1 MTAFFDIRFKSPVA
15 KDLRSISPTNV
26 ARTLDT
32 LNDLQNNPQQA
43 NAQPLTGRDAWR
55 VRIGRYRAIYT
66 INDDTLIIEVIKVGH
81 RKDIDR

>member
-1 MTAFFDIRFKSPVA
+1 MTAFFDIRFKSPVT
-15 KDLRSISPTNV
+15 KDLRSIPPTDV

-43 NAQPLTGRDAWR
+43 NAQPLTGRDAWI